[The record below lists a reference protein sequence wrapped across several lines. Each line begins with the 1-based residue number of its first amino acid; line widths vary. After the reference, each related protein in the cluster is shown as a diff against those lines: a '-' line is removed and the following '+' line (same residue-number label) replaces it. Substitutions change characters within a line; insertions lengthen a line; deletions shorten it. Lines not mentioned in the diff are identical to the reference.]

1 MYARSDEC
9 GRRFKFYIQLWD
21 ARYSKRNKTLLSK
34 NPAVNSC
41 TYGYVCIFCFFFF
54 FFAQKQ
60 NRRKLIYVLDFRIYF
75 HLLLVFFSLT
85 KSKNTII

>member
-9 GRRFKFYIQLWD
+9 GRRFKFYSQLWD

-34 NPAVNSC
+34 NPAVNSG
-41 TYGYVCIFCFFFF
+41 TYRYVCIFCFFFF
-54 FFAQKQ
+54 FAQEQ

-75 HLLLVFFSLT
+75 HLLLVFFFL
-85 KSKNTII
+85 